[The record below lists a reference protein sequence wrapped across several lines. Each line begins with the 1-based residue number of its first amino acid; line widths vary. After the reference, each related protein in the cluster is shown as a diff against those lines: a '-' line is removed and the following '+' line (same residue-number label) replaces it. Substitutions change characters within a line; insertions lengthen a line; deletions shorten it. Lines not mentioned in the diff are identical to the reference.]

1 MRKIKLTEN
10 QFNKLVSKCVKRAL
24 TEMSFKKR
32 QEMNADWE
40 ELEKYKE
47 NPYKRKYGA
56 VPDENVSMWDNSG
69 GNGAYTTMSALGC
82 YGKDCENYAK
92 SIHGTSL
99 RDL

>member
-47 NPYKRKYGA
+47 NPYKRK
-56 VPDENVSMWDNSG
+56 
-69 GNGAYTTMSALGC
+69 
-82 YGKDCENYAK
+82 
-92 SIHGTSL
+92 
-99 RDL
+99 